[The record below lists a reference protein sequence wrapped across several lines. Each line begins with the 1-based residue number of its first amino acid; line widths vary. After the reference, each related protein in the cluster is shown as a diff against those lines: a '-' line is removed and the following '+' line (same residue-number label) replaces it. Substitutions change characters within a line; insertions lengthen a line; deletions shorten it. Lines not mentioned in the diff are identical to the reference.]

1 MPQTTATA
9 YLTAW
14 ARQDWAAM
22 RQLTSD
28 PPADFTSVNR
38 AAFSN
43 LTVRRASFAAGP
55 MHTNNSAASAP
66 VTERLTLSGLGTVTL
81 SSALHLVLVQG
92 KWLVKWSPP
101 DRRNHGRIR
110 PVFVSDGTATPA
122 SGPVT
127 LRYA

>member
-1 MPQTTATA
+1 MSVQRRYLPSALAATVLCGTLLSGCSSSPPTPQTTANA

-43 LTVRRASFAAGP
+43 LTVRQASFAAGP

-66 VTERLTLSGLGTVTL
+66 VTERLTLAGLAP
-81 SSALHLVLVQG
+81 SP
-92 KWLVKWSPP
+92 SPP
-101 DRRNHGRIR
+101 PCISCWYR
-110 PVFVSDGTATPA
+110 A
-122 SGPVT
+122 SGW
-127 LRYA
+127 